1 MSALNNLLANL
12 NLKGMQTALDRQ
24 LENPH
29 YGELPFEE
37 RLSQLLLAEA
47 SERASRKI
55 SRNLKAAKFKDRSA
69 RAEDID
75 YRMPRGLDKS
85 VMLSLIGG
93 DYLAR
98 KQNILITGP
107 TGTGKS
113 FISQALGNR
122 AVCDGYTS
130 RYYRIPRLMEEL
142 KLARLDGTYV
152 KTLEKLAR
160 FNLLVLDDLGINPLS
175 ADDANDLLEV
185 IEDKIG
191 SGSLIVTS
199 QLPQERWYDY
209 LNNDT
214 VADAILDRLL
224 HGSHKIKLKG
234 ESIRKSLSETA

>member
-1 MSALNNLLANL
+1 MSALNNLLADL

-24 LENPH
+24 IENPH

-93 DYLAR
+93 DYLKR

-113 FISQALGNR
+113 FISQALANR
-122 AVCDGYTS
+122 SVCDGYTC

-191 SGSLIVTS
+191 SGSIIITS
-199 QLPQERWYDY
+199 QLPLERWYDY

-234 ESIRKSLSETA
+234 ESIRKSQSETA

>member
-1 MSALNNLLANL
+1 
-12 NLKGMQTALDRQ
+12 
-24 LENPH
+24 
-29 YGELPFEE
+29 
-37 RLSQLLLAEA
+37 
-47 SERASRKI
+47 
-55 SRNLKAAKFKDRSA
+55 
-69 RAEDID
+69 
-75 YRMPRGLDKS
+75 
-85 VMLSLIGG
+85 
-93 DYLAR
+93 
-98 KQNILITGP
+98 
-107 TGTGKS
+107 
-113 FISQALGNR
+113 
-122 AVCDGYTS
+122 
-130 RYYRIPRLMEEL
+130 MEEL

-199 QLPQERWYDY
+199 QLPLERWYDY

-234 ESIRKSLSETA
+234 ESIRKILSETA

>member
-1 MSALNNLLANL
+1 
-12 NLKGMQTALDRQ
+12 MQAALDRQ

-55 SRNLKAAKFKDRSA
+55 SRNMKAAKFKDCSA

-98 KQNILITGP
+98 KQNILVTGP

-199 QLPQERWYDY
+199 QLPLERWYDY